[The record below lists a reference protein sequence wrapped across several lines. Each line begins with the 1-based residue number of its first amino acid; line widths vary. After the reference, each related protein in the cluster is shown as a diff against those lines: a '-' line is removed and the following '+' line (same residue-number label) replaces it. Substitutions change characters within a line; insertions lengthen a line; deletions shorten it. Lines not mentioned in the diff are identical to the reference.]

1 MRTCATH
8 SRVCA
13 HDVPVQFKRFNISVS
28 YYQVAALLC
37 KDTKFGKTMVI
48 KTAKYSGAYTLGFRI
63 DPPERCIKTMQRV
76 NGLLSVYCIAPV
88 FGIQF
93 EQEEAP
99 YVVLSPPPPSSH
111 SLHAL
116 SCRSL
121 FFQLS
126 FPPGLSSSGLLFLC
140 GCGMRLLVLTSHS
153 VYIYSICNLRWRSF
167 SRPPLEDLTV
177 NIEEDDVRIVGDDD
191 DRDHFAAYLAEAQKA
206 DGAGGLVERKP
217 VYSMALG
224 LAIEE
229 LRPGLSIKKLWEIN
243 T

>member
-1 MRTCATH
+1 MQTCATH

-99 YVVLSPPPPSSH
+99 YVVLSPPPALFSLSACTLLSFSFLPIIFFPWPFKQRPSV
-111 SLHAL
+111 SLRVRHASFGADL
-116 SCRSL
+116 AFRIYIFNL
-121 FFQLS
+121 QFAMAFFFQA
-126 FPPGLSSSGLLFLC
+126 
-140 GCGMRLLVLTSHS
+140 
-153 VYIYSICNLRWRSF
+153 
-167 SRPPLEDLTV
+167 TV
-177 NIEEDDVRIVGDDD
+177 GRFDCK
-191 DRDHFAAYLAEAQKA
+191 Y
-206 DGAGGLVERKP
+206 
-217 VYSMALG
+217 
-224 LAIEE
+224 
-229 LRPGLSIKKLWEIN
+229 
-243 T
+243 

>member
-1 MRTCATH
+1 MQTCATH

-99 YVVLSPPPPSSH
+99 YVVLSPPPALF
-111 SLHAL
+111 SLSACTLL
-116 SCRSL
+116 SSL

-126 FPPGLSSSGLLFLC
+126 FPPGLSSSGLLFHC
-140 GCGMRLLVLTSHS
+140 GCGMHLLVLTLHS
-153 VYIYSICNLRWRSF
+153 VYIFNLQF
-167 SRPPLEDLTV
+167 AMAFFFQATV
-177 NIEEDDVRIVGDDD
+177 GRFDCK
-191 DRDHFAAYLAEAQKA
+191 Y
-206 DGAGGLVERKP
+206 
-217 VYSMALG
+217 
-224 LAIEE
+224 
-229 LRPGLSIKKLWEIN
+229 
-243 T
+243 